1 MARYTDAVCKLC
13 RREEMK
19 LFLKGERCFTEKCAY
34 EKRPFSPGDKS
45 KRGGRRQ
52 VSNYGQ
58 QLRQK
63 QKVKRIYGVLE
74 RQFRNYF
81 ARADRMKGV
90 TGENLLRLLEMR
102 LDNVVFRMGMA
113 PSRKAARQM
122 VRHRH
127 IAVNGRTVDIP
138 SYQVRVGDEVAV
150 RERDRSR
157 QSQYVAA
164 GRAVKGLGT
173 TPDWVTQ
180 MDAKTFAG
188 RVMSEPRRDHVDLAI
203 EEHLIVELYSK

>member
-34 EKRPFSPGDKS
+34 DKRPFSPGDKS

-52 VSNYGQ
+52 VSNYGL
-58 QLRQK
+58 QLREK

-81 ARADRMKGV
+81 AKADRMTGV

-127 IAVNGRTVDIP
+127 IAVNGRSVDIP
-138 SYQVRVGDEVAV
+138 SFQVRVGDQVSV

-157 QSQYVAA
+157 QSQYVQA
-164 GRAVKGLGT
+164 GRSVRGLGS
-173 TPDWVTQ
+173 TPDWLTAVKE
-180 MDAKTFAG
+180 KTFSGQVLA
-188 RVMSEPRRDHVDLAI
+188 EPRRDHIDLAI

>member
-19 LFLKGERCFTEKCAY
+19 LFLKGERCFTEKCAF
-34 EKRPFSPGDKS
+34 EKRPYAPGDKS
-45 KRGGRRQ
+45 KKGRRRQ
-52 VSNYGQ
+52 VSDYGL
-58 QLRQK
+58 QLREK

-81 ARADRMKGV
+81 AKADRMSGV
-90 TGENLLRLLEMR
+90 TGENLLCLLEMR
-102 LDNVVFRMGMA
+102 LDNVVYRMGMA

-127 IAVNGRTVDIP
+127 IAVNGKTVDIP
-138 SYQVRVGDEVAV
+138 SYQVKVGDAIVV

-157 QSQYVAA
+157 QSQYVQV
-164 GRAVKGLGT
+164 GKTVKGLGS
-173 TPDWVTQ
+173 TPDWITP
-180 MDAKTFAG
+180 MNDKTFTGQVLA
-188 RVMSEPRRDHVDLAI
+188 EPRRDHIDLSIA
-203 EEHLIVELYSK
+203 EHLIVELYSK

>member
-1 MARYTDAVCKLC
+1 MARYTAAVCKLC

-34 EKRPFSPGDKS
+34 DKRPYAPGDKS
-45 KRGGRRQ
+45 KKGRRRQ

-58 QLRQK
+58 QLREK

-81 ARADRMKGV
+81 AKADRMSGV
-90 TGENLLRLLEMR
+90 TGENLLRLLELR

-127 IAVNGRTVDIP
+127 VAVNGRTVDIP
-138 SYQVRVGDEVAV
+138 SYQVRVGDEVLV

-157 QSQYVAA
+157 QSQYVES
-164 GRAVKGLGT
+164 GKGVKSLGT
-173 TPDWVTQ
+173 TPDWVTV
-180 MDAKTFAG
+180 MNEKTFAG
-188 RVMSEPRRDHVDLAI
+188 QVLAEPRRDHVDLAI
-203 EEHLIVELYSK
+203 SEHLIVELYSK